1 MLTDD
6 SGLDSLSESLVR
18 RRSYM
23 KAGFIFVHDEV
34 SRIAKRLMGQN
45 FDKVK
50 YSHRRV
56 LRPTERSAT
65 WPGI

>member
-23 KAGFIFVHDEV
+23 KAGFIFVHNEE
-34 SRIAKRLMGQN
+34 SRILKNLEICKLMGQN
-45 FDKVK
+45 FDRN
-50 YSHRRV
+50 SHRRV
-56 LRPTERSAT
+56 LRPTERPAS
-65 WPGI
+65 